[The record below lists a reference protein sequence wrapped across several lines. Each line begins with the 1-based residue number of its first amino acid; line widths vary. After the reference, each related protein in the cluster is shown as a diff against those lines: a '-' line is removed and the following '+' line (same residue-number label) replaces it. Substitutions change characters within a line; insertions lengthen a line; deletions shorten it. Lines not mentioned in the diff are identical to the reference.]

1 MTRITSV
8 IVAAMVVSATLQ
20 SSAQQPVSLAP
31 SVTARAGAKM
41 RSLLPGT
48 KPGIIASIQGN
59 ALDSSNGALPSS
71 LVRLRD
77 ARFGRIV
84 DTQMTDQSGLFA
96 FKVLDPGSYVVEI
109 VSVNNSS
116 VLAASQLINVN
127 AGEAV
132 SAVVKLPFR
141 IPPFASVLG
150 HSAAQVAAVTS
161 TAATSGIL
169 SSVITTQAEPVSP

>member
-1 MTRITSV
+1 MTRTSFV

-20 SSAQQPVSLAP
+20 SSAQQPVISAP
-31 SVTARAGAKM
+31 SLSARGGAKIP
-41 RSLLPGT
+41 SLLPGT

-59 ALDSSNGALPSS
+59 ALDSTNGALPDSQ
-71 LVRLRD
+71 VRLRD

-84 DTQMTDQSGLFA
+84 DTQLTDKSGLFA

-109 VSVNNSS
+109 VSNNSS

-150 HSAAQVAAVTS
+150 YSAPQVVAVTS